1 MEGGQARGISVELQ
15 ANGRSQSDDEIDLLE
30 VFAALWGGKY
40 LIACFAAIFLALAS
54 LFLWNAERKYTVSY
68 TFTPVSS
75 EGSSPSLAG
84 LGGLASLAGVSLPS
98 SDGGDVA
105 TYKALLRSEEVAASL
120 MENNRLISLIF
131 ASEWDDARSVFE
143 APPQS
148 GIGRVVGSVKYLL
161 TGQTPA
167 EYAQPNAPRLA
178 EWLVEEIQ
186 VSEDRDTGFLT
197 LSLELADPELARTVL
212 QEITEA
218 TDAIIKERFIGSA
231 EGTVEFY
238 QRKLSSARSREHRE
252 ALAQLIAQEEQK
264 LMLASKGDY
273 FVMEPLTHPT
283 VSLNPTS
290 PRSAMV
296 LALAIVLG
304 LFAGGATV
312 LIRKA
317 FKDAR

>member
-1 MEGGQARGISVELQ
+1 MELDAS
-15 ANGRSQSDDEIDLLE
+15 GRSDSDDEIDLLE
-30 VFAALWGGKY
+30 VFATLWGGKY
-40 LIACFAAIFLALAS
+40 LIACLMALFLALAS

-105 TYKALLRSEEVAASL
+105 TYKALLRSEEVAAAL
-120 MENNRLISLIF
+120 LENDRLISLIF
-131 ASEWDDARSVFE
+131 AREWNPAGSYFE

-148 GIGRVVGSVKYLL
+148 EIGRVVGSVKYLL
-161 TGQTPA
+161 TGQATA
-167 EYAQPNAPRLA
+167 EYAPPNAPRLA
-178 EWLVEEIQ
+178 DWLVKEIQ

-197 LSLELADPELARTVL
+197 LSLELADPELARAVL
-212 QEITEA
+212 QEITQV
-218 TDAIIKERFIGSA
+218 TDAIIKDRFIGSA

-283 VSLNPTS
+283 VSLHPTS
-290 PRSAMV
+290 PRSTIV

-304 LFAGGATV
+304 LFAGAAIA

-317 FKDAR
+317 LKDAR

>member
-1 MEGGQARGISVELQ
+1 VKLE
-15 ANGRSQSDDEIDLLE
+15 ANGTSHSDDEIDLLE
-30 VFAALWGGKY
+30 VFATLWGGKY
-40 LIACFAAIFLALAS
+40 LIVCFAAMFIALAS

-75 EGSSPSLAG
+75 EGSRPSLAG

-105 TYKALLRSEEVAASL
+105 AYKALLRSEEVASSL
-120 MENNRLISLIF
+120 LVNDRLISLIF
-131 ASEWDDARSVFE
+131 ANEWNSAGSFFE

-148 GIGRVVGSVKYLL
+148 GTGRVVQSVKYLL
-161 TGQTPA
+161 TGEAAA
-167 EYAQPNAPRLA
+167 EYAPPNAPRLA
-178 EWLVEEIQ
+178 KWLNTKIQ

-197 LSLELADPELARTVL
+197 LSAETADPELARNVL
-212 QEITEA
+212 QEITDA
-218 TDAIIKERFIGSA
+218 TDAMIKDRFIESA

-238 QRKLSSARSREHRE
+238 QSKLSSARAREHRE

-273 FVMEPLTHPT
+273 FVMEPLTPPT
-283 VSLNPTS
+283 VSLEPTS
-290 PRSAMV
+290 PKSTLT

-304 LFAGGATV
+304 LFAGAAIS
-312 LIRKA
+312 LIKKA
-317 FKDAR
+317 FKNAR